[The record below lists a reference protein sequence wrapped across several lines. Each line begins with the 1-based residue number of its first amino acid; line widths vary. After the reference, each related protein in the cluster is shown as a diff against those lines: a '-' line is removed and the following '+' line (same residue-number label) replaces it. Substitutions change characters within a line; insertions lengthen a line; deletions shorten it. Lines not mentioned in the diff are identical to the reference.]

1 MQPLE
6 AGQPLP
12 PLREELVIERA
23 APLVTGAASWV
34 LYDPVAHRYFEL
46 NHRAI
51 QILSAW
57 SSGTVGALRAAFRR
71 DRGSTIDDMEL
82 TGILKFLTANRLI
95 EMSGRGAAQ
104 QLADQRN
111 AARQGIGHWLTHK
124 YLFFRIPLVR
134 PQRFLESTWPL
145 VSPLFGRGF
154 TIFILLAGLLGLYLT
169 GRQWDAFLAQARA
182 FISLDGV
189 IAYALAMGAVKGIH
203 ELGHAYQAIQRGVR
217 VPVMGVAFLMMFPVL
232 YSDVSDAWRLRRRRD
247 KLMIDAGGVLAELS
261 VAVIATLIWA
271 FLPDGGVRSAFF
283 ALATTSWI
291 MSLAI
296 NLNPFMR
303 FDGYYFLADA
313 TGVQNLQPRSFALA
327 RWRLREALFGL
338 GDRPPEEVPE
348 GLRRFMILYAY
359 ATWAYRLVLYLGI
372 ALLVY
377 TLFFKALGLALF
389 LVEIV
394 FLIGKP
400 IWKELMVW
408 RGMCRRIIRRPRAW
422 LSFGVL
428 FATIALLAIPLP
440 VMVTAPA
447 VLEAERTAPLYP
459 PRAGRVIAVMLPED
473 GQVTAGDLLYT
484 FDATEIEAEI
494 EQTRLRLGLIEKRLE
509 RAGSSEDDRS
519 QVLVLTRSR
528 TLEQERL
535 AGLERERARA
545 TLRAPIDGVLRDLNG
560 SVDPGSWV
568 GGTTLLGRIVDPAS
582 SRVRGY
588 LAEADLHR
596 LGHDAAG
603 DFVADNPEFG
613 TIPVSGPRVSNL
625 PVARLD
631 LAYLAST
638 NQGPITVDQEEDGSL
653 TPTSSWHPLAAEVVS
668 HAAPDQDIVGVLHFT
683 TAPESL
689 GARALTQ
696 IAAVLIREFEF

>member
-1 MQPLE
+1 MQPLDP
-6 AGQPLP
+6 GQALP

-57 SSGTVGALRAAFRR
+57 SAGTVGALRAAFQR
-71 DRGSTIDDMEL
+71 DRGASVEDGEL
-82 TGILKFLTANRLI
+82 NGLLRFLTANRLI
-95 EMSGRGAAQ
+95 EMSGRGAAR
-104 QLADQRN
+104 QLSEQKAQG
-111 AARQGIGHWLTHK
+111 RQGIGHWLTHK

-134 PQRFLESTWPL
+134 PQRFLELTWPL
-145 VSPLFGRGF
+145 VAPFFGRGF
-154 TIFILLAGLLGLYLT
+154 TIFVLLAGILGLYLT

-182 FISLDGV
+182 FISLDGA
-189 IAYALAMGAVKGIH
+189 IAYAVAIGAVKGIH
-203 ELGHAYQAIQRGVR
+203 ELGHAYQAIRRGVR

-232 YSDVSDAWRLRRRRD
+232 YSDVTDAWRLRNRRD

-261 VAVIATLIWA
+261 VAVIATLVWA

-283 ALATTSWI
+283 ALATTSWV

-313 TGVQNLQPRSFALA
+313 VGVQNLQPRSFALA
-327 RWRLREALFGL
+327 RWRLREALFDL
-338 GDRPPEEVPE
+338 RDTPPEQVPE

-359 ATWAYRLVLYLGI
+359 VTWIYRLVLYLGI

-389 LVEIV
+389 VVEIV

-408 RGMCRRIIRRPRAW
+408 RQMSGRVVRRPRAW
-422 LSFGVL
+422 VSFGVL
-428 FATIALLAIPLP
+428 FSLFALLAIPLP
-440 VMVTAPA
+440 VTVTAPA
-447 VLEAERTAPLYP
+447 VFEAARSAPLYP
-459 PRAGRVIAVMLPED
+459 PQSGRVLSVTVPED
-473 GQVTAGDLLYT
+473 GQVAEGALLYA
-484 FDATEIEAEI
+484 FDTAEI
-494 EQTRLRLGLIEKRLE
+494 DGELEQTRLRLALINQRLE
-509 RAGSSEDDRS
+509 RAGSSEDDRAR
-519 QVLVLTRSR
+519 VLVLTRSR
-528 TLEQERL
+528 VLEEERR

-545 TLRAPIDGVLRDLNG
+545 SLRAPIAGELRD
-560 SVDPGSWV
+560 VDGAVEPGSWV
-568 GGTTLLGRIVDPAS
+568 NGTTLLGRIVDPGGA
-582 SRVRGY
+582 RVRAY
-588 LAEADLHR
+588 LAEADLR
-596 LGHDAAG
+596 RIGTAG
-603 DFVADNPEFG
+603 RGRFVPDNPEFP
-613 TIPVSGPRVSNL
+613 TVEVAAPTVSEL
-625 PVARLD
+625 PAARLD
-631 LAYLAST
+631 RAYLASV
-638 NQGPITVDQEEDGSL
+638 NQGPIEVTQEESGAL
-653 TPTSSWHPLAAEVVS
+653 VPVSSWHPLTAEVSGVP
-668 HAAPDQDIVGVLHFT
+668 APESDRIGVLRFE

-696 IAAVLIREFEF
+696 IAAVLVREFEF

>member
-394 FLIGKP
+394 FLIGRP

-408 RGMCRRIIRRPRAW
+408 RGMSGRIIRRPRAW

-428 FATIALLAIPLP
+428 FAAIALLAIPL
-440 VMVTAPA
+440 
-447 VLEAERTAPLYP
+447 
-459 PRAGRVIAVMLPED
+459 
-473 GQVTAGDLLYT
+473 
-484 FDATEIEAEI
+484 
-494 EQTRLRLGLIEKRLE
+494 
-509 RAGSSEDDRS
+509 
-519 QVLVLTRSR
+519 
-528 TLEQERL
+528 
-535 AGLERERARA
+535 
-545 TLRAPIDGVLRDLNG
+545 
-560 SVDPGSWV
+560 
-568 GGTTLLGRIVDPAS
+568 
-582 SRVRGY
+582 
-588 LAEADLHR
+588 
-596 LGHDAAG
+596 
-603 DFVADNPEFG
+603 
-613 TIPVSGPRVSNL
+613 
-625 PVARLD
+625 
-631 LAYLAST
+631 
-638 NQGPITVDQEEDGSL
+638 
-653 TPTSSWHPLAAEVVS
+653 
-668 HAAPDQDIVGVLHFT
+668 
-683 TAPESL
+683 
-689 GARALTQ
+689 
-696 IAAVLIREFEF
+696 